1 MCEGSETQSLSIITN
16 QLQTQQL
23 QHKEGAIG
31 RRDGA
36 VRRGRVDMK
45 AERRIL
51 GGDKRDQQKNGGRWR
66 QRGMKYIYT
75 DEQNRVM
82 VSLLKLKCS

>member
-1 MCEGSETQSLSIITN
+1 MCEESETQSLSIITN

-51 GGDKRDQQKNGGRWR
+51 GGQKGPAEE
-66 QRGMKYIYT
+66 RGKVETERNEVHLY
-75 DEQNRVM
+75 R
-82 VSLLKLKCS
+82 